1 MEKLLEVRNLT
12 KKYYVGK
19 TENKVVD
26 NVSIDV
32 DKGEFVVIMGA
43 SGSGK
48 TSLMHLIAGID
59 DFDAG
64 SIKYMPASGVTTKP
78 PVDDTVDFGRMNGK
92 AKAVFRQR
100 NIGIVFQQQC
110 LIPDLTVYE
119 NIMLPL
125 MLKRRPLMLKRRPAG
140 NGKQGKDIILRLCGQ
155 FGLTEHI
162 RKYPSQLSGGQQQRA
177 AILRSV
183 VNEPPLLLCDEPT
196 GSLNSAQTKRV
207 MDLLSEL
214 NQKGQTIILVT
225 HDTKVAVRG
234 KRIVYIEDGHA
245 GGELTFTKA
254 EGTGQDRMD
263 KKEQELM
270 DFVKERGW

>member
-59 DFDAG
+59 DFDEG
-64 SIKYMPASGVTTKP
+64 SVKYMPASGVTTKP

-155 FGLTEHI
+155 FGLTGHI

-254 EGTGQDRMD
+254 EGAGQERVD

-270 DFVKERGW
+270 DFLKERGW

>member
-59 DFDAG
+59 DFDEG
-64 SIKYMPASGVTTKP
+64 SVKYMPASGVTTKP
-78 PVDDTVDFGRMNGK
+78 PVDDTVDLGRMNGK

-254 EGTGQDRMD
+254 EGAGQERVD

-270 DFVKERGW
+270 DFLKERGW

>member
-59 DFDAG
+59 DFDEG

-78 PVDDTVDFGRMNGK
+78 PVDDTVDLGRMNGK

-100 NIGIVFQQQC
+100 TIGIVFQQQC

-245 GGELTFTKA
+245 GGELTFTEA
-254 EGTGQDRMD
+254 EGAGQERVD

-270 DFVKERGW
+270 DFLKERGW

>member
-59 DFDAG
+59 DFDEG

-254 EGTGQDRMD
+254 EGAGQERVD
-263 KKEQELM
+263 KKEQKLM
-270 DFVKERGW
+270 DFLKERGW

>member
-19 TENKVVD
+19 MENKVVD

-59 DFDAG
+59 DFDEG
-64 SIKYMPASGVTTKP
+64 SVKYMPASGVTTKP

-119 NIMLPL
+119 NIML
-125 MLKRRPLMLKRRPAG
+125 PLMLKRRPAG

-245 GGELTFTKA
+245 GGELTFTEA
-254 EGTGQDRMD
+254 EGAGQERVD

-270 DFVKERGW
+270 DFLKERGW